1 MTSDHTIQKLVLEI
15 NPKRMRDRDVLRL
28 FSYHQKVRN
37 NSGIHSDILKV
48 GETIPTNAT
57 DLRELLRDVNILGE
71 EM

>member
-1 MTSDHTIQKLVLEI
+1 
-15 NPKRMRDRDVLRL
+15 MRDRDVLKL
-28 FSYHQKVRN
+28 FAYHQKVRN

-71 EM
+71 EL